1 MEGTY
6 LGNRRVSFLGQNF
19 STYIMNFVPG
29 EVVDAV
35 IRPEDFDLVFE
46 DPESAILHGTV
57 VKTAFTGVSFNLW
70 IQCEGTTLMVT
81 DYQNAEIGQEVGLK
95 IDFYEIHLMKV
106 EDEEQPREIRLLR
119 EKARKEEETAQ

>member
-1 MEGTY
+1 
-6 LGNRRVSFLGQNF
+6 
-19 STYIMNFVPG
+19 MNFVPG

-119 EKARKEEETAQ
+119 EKARKEEGTAQ